1 MTGASVSTTLR
12 IDVDHSPP
20 RVTTRVSP
28 IDVIDISAKSDLS
41 NLEVEF
47 KGWEDDDL
55 TGSIQIV
62 NWIMRDHMN
71 TVTIGSG
78 SSVLGMQQDGQE
90 VNWSGTVDLTDSGRI
105 TARMGDI
112 VGFWITGYDS
122 AGNPFLEV
130 GNSPSSPI
138 QELVS
143 VDTDHELGWV
153 YLGAEVADLKLTSI
167 SISDSHVAPGSTVE
181 IRVSVMNTGGE
192 ASTPFSVA
200 FYAGDSS
207 KAFESKSI
215 NSLEAGQSVELIAL
229 WEAEEGV
236 DRVRA
241 TVDPE
246 DVVIEVNEDDNSAE
260 HGVEIVYVSYF
271 GWVDNV
277 REQPLAW
284 VFAIV
289 GVMVATSALVIS
301 RKTALNTGSSMF
313 DEDYFEDNEGSDEDE
328 EEWDE
333 DEY

>member
-1 MTGASVSTTLR
+1 
-12 IDVDHSPP
+12 
-20 RVTTRVSP
+20 
-28 IDVIDISAKSDLS
+28 
-41 NLEVEF
+41 
-47 KGWEDDDL
+47 
-55 TGSIQIV
+55 
-62 NWIMRDHMN
+62 
-71 TVTIGSG
+71 
-78 SSVLGMQQDGQE
+78 
-90 VNWSGTVDLTDSGRI
+90 
-105 TARMGDI
+105 
-112 VGFWITGYDS
+112 
-122 AGNPFLEV
+122 
-130 GNSPSSPI
+130 
-138 QELVS
+138 LVS

-215 NSLEAGQSVELIAL
+215 NSLQSGQSVELIVF

>member
-1 MTGASVSTTLR
+1 
-12 IDVDHSPP
+12 
-20 RVTTRVSP
+20 
-28 IDVIDISAKSDLS
+28 
-41 NLEVEF
+41 
-47 KGWEDDDL
+47 
-55 TGSIQIV
+55 
-62 NWIMRDHMN
+62 MN

-78 SSVLGMQQDGQE
+78 SSVLGMQQNGQE

-105 TARMGDI
+105 TPRMGDI

-122 AGNPFLEV
+122 AGNPFHEV
-130 GNSPSSPI
+130 GNSPSNPI

-167 SISDSHVAPGSTVE
+167 SLSDSHIAPGSTVE
-181 IRVSVMNTGGE
+181 IRVIVMNTGGE

-200 FYAGDSS
+200 FYSGDSS

-215 NSLEAGQSVELIAL
+215 NSLQAGQSVELIVL

-246 DVVIEVNEDDNSAE
+246 NVVIEVNEDDNTAE

-284 VFAIV
+284 IFAIV
-289 GVMVATSALVIS
+289 GVMVATTALVIS
-301 RKTALNTGSSMF
+301 RRTALNTNSSMF
-313 DEDYFEDNEGSDEDE
+313 DEDYFEDDSDEDSDEDE